1 MYIQL
6 APTTF
11 LVMIYSLMSGAPV
24 FSDGHSSDGM
34 TGHGT
39 SFTIEFVF
47 EAFPAVDTFTL
58 KKDGDIMPATSHTQL
73 DSLTTAVYLEIA
85 DAQYSDGG
93 NYILEVSNSIGSSS
107 REFTLMILG

>member
-1 MYIQL
+1 M
-6 APTTF
+6 
-11 LVMIYSLMSGAPV
+11 
-24 FSDGHSSDGM
+24 FSDGHSSDGI

-58 KKDGDIMPATSHTQL
+58 RKDGDNIPATSHTQL
-73 DSLTTAVYLEIA
+73 DSVTTAIYLEIA
-85 DAQYSDGG
+85 DAQYSDAG

-107 REFTLMILG
+107 REFTLIISG